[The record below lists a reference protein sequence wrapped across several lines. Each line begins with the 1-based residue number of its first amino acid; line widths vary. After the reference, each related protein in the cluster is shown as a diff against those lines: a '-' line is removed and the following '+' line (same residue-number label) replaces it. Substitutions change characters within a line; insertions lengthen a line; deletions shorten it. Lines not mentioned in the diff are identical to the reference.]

1 MPHCQA
7 LKAPDWDSD
16 EGRGVPLGGGVGSQ
30 GVPATL
36 ERKFSVDRQTKEK
49 TEIWIFMWH
58 LCEPECGPEDTN
70 LCPVTFCQA
79 QLPDQQHQL
88 DFGIC

>member
-1 MPHCQA
+1 MRAGVCHLGVEWAARGCQPHW
-7 LKAPDWDSD
+7 KENSVWTD
-16 EGRGVPLGGGVGSQ
+16 
-30 GVPATL
+30 TL
-36 ERKFSVDRQTKEK
+36 IVKEK

-79 QLPDQQHQL
+79 QSPDQQHQL
-88 DFGIC
+88 DFEIC